1 VIASRFQRITFGLR
15 GNLRRQQSLRYSSY
29 RVKTPSIAIFS
40 GSHFCHNPRVIK
52 EATTLAHAGYQVEVV
67 GGWFEKDFKVR
78 DQELLSRLAI
88 RFTPILD
95 LLENDRSKR
104 FAVRLRRKL
113 GELAHLRGGLENS
126 WELGIF
132 APALRRAACG
142 SNADLLIAH
151 SEPAMAAVVDA
162 GRRRGRSVGVDME
175 DWFSEDGTEE
185 MRKRRPV
192 RLLRSLEHFL
202 LKTGTHRSCTSRAM
216 SDALATEFRCEPPS
230 VLYNAFAWSERQTLD
245 GMIKDRRNPRV
256 PSVHWYSQTLGKS
269 RGLEDLFAALP
280 FLEHEVEIHLRG
292 RPIVGFDEWFTAKVP
307 ADWRSRF
314 LVHGLV
320 TNDELLSRIAE
331 HDIGFAG
338 DGRFCRSRDLTV
350 SNKILQYLLAG
361 LAVVASDTAGH
372 REVAEQA
379 CGAVMIYESGD
390 PRTLARQLNALLAS
404 AEKLRAAKA
413 AALVAAEETFC
424 WERQAP
430 ILLQSIEKA
439 LATRPSSSVR
449 S

>member
-1 VIASRFQRITFGLR
+1 
-15 GNLRRQQSLRYSSY
+15 
-29 RVKTPSIAIFS
+29 VKPPSIAIFS

-52 EATTLAHAGYQVEVV
+52 EATTLSEAGYQVEVI
-67 GGWFEKDFKVR
+67 GGWFEKDFKAR
-78 DQELLSRLAI
+78 DQDLLSRLKI

-95 LLENDRSKR
+95 LVENNGSKR
-104 FAVRLRRKL
+104 FAVRLQRKL

-132 APALRRAACG
+132 TSALRRAACG

-151 SEPAMAAVVDA
+151 SEPAMAAVAEA
-162 GRRRGRSVGVDME
+162 GRRRGCRVGVDME
-175 DWFSEDGTEE
+175 DWFSEDGTDE

-192 RLLRSLEHFL
+192 RLLRSLEHYL
-202 LKTGTHRSCTSRAM
+202 LKAGAHRSCTSQAM
-216 SDALATEFRCEPPS
+216 SDALATEFRCEPPA
-230 VLYNAFAWSERQTLD
+230 VLYNAFAWSDRRTLD
-245 GMIKDRRNPRV
+245 GQIKDRRNLRV
-256 PSVHWYSQTLGKS
+256 PSVHWYSQTLGKA

-280 FLEHEVEIHLRG
+280 FLEREVEIHLRG
-292 RPIVGFDEWFTAKVP
+292 RPMAGFDEWFTARVP
-307 ADWRSRF
+307 AESRSRIF
-314 LVHGLV
+314 VHGLV
-320 TNDELLSRIAE
+320 TNDELLWRIAE

-338 DGRFCRSRDLTV
+338 EGRYCRSRDLTV

-379 CGAVMIYESGD
+379 RGAVMIYESGD
-390 PRTLARQLNALLAS
+390 PQKLAAQLNVLLAS
-404 AEKLRAAKA
+404 PEKLRAAKA

-430 ILLQSIEKA
+430 FLLQSIEKA
-439 LATRPSSSVR
+439 LAEQSSL
-449 S
+449 